1 LNLAMSSC
9 PVAVSVAMFR
19 MAAILV
25 PALGNEIS
33 NTSFPLAPYADQP
46 NNSAELQNASVRD
59 RQNLSLESS
68 ELGGGV
74 QARGNLRG
82 SSANDR
88 RSQLYAPYRSNA
100 ISSALLAGVSGVD
113 PRCDISRGR
122 CDGMHLGID
131 TNYND
136 CDADWKCDK
145 SWEHSACD
153 CAMACLNNPRCRT
166 WVWEADDHW
175 CWQKPRDE
183 HKRKSRHD
191 RISGS
196 KSSCR
201 HGSPNVPTT
210 PAPVPWPV
218 WTPAPPAPRP
228 VRSVDPRCDTSP
240 HSNCE
245 GMLFGIDTNYNDCDK
260 DWKCDKS
267 WEHSACD
274 CAMACYH
281 NSRCKTWVWEA
292 DDHWCWQKPQ
302 VEHVRKFHHKRIS
315 GEEYTCHHS

>member
-1 LNLAMSSC
+1 
-9 PVAVSVAMFR
+9 MFR

-88 RSQLYAPYRSNA
+88 RSQLYTPYRNKNCWTGAGAVDIDSYEMWNA
-100 ISSALLAGVSGVD
+100 PTKPNYLA
-113 PRCDISRGR
+113 CQHW
-122 CDGMHLGID
+122 C
-131 TNYND
+131 TKTWD
-136 CDADWKCDK
+136 CDCVVYHPDGGQCFRRK
-145 SWEHSACD
+145 D
-153 CAMACLNNPRCRT
+153 CHPSNFQYGEGFTVYM
-166 WVWEADDHW
+166 
-175 CWQKPRDE
+175 KY
-183 HKRKSRHD
+183 
-191 RISGS
+191 GS
-196 KSSCR
+196 
-201 HGSPNVPTT
+201 T

-218 WTPAPPAPRP
+218 WTPAPPAPTP